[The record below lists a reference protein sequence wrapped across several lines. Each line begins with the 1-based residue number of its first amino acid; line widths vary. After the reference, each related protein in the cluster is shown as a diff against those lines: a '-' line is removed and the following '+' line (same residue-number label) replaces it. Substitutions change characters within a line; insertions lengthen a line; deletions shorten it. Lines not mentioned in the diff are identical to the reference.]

1 MSHEPEKPELPSDDE
16 IEARFN
22 KIREG
27 LSSDLDDIDL
37 KLEKI
42 LANTNVDDEKVAE
55 EEHEQFDQRIRD
67 LEHKVKTAQNGAN
80 QATSS
85 SGSLSGSLDQKSS
98 LSTGLGLS
106 LAYTIIGAPLLGYAV
121 GLGINKLTGT
131 QGWQIWLTLIGSVI
145 GIGWTMMVVNRN
157 NDRL

>member
-1 MSHEPEKPELPSDDE
+1 MSQDPEKPELPSDEE
-16 IEARFN
+16 IEARFH
-22 KIREG
+22 KIREN
-27 LSSDLDDIDL
+27 LSTDLDDIDL

-42 LANTNVDDEKVAE
+42 LSDTNVDDQKVAP
-55 EEHEQFDQRIRD
+55 EEHEQYDQRIRD
-67 LEHKVKTAQNGAN
+67 LEHKVKTAQNAAN
-80 QATSS
+80 TTTSS
-85 SGSLSGSLDQKSS
+85 SGSLSGSLDRKGS

-106 LAYTIIGAPLLGYAV
+106 LAYTIIGTPLLGYAV